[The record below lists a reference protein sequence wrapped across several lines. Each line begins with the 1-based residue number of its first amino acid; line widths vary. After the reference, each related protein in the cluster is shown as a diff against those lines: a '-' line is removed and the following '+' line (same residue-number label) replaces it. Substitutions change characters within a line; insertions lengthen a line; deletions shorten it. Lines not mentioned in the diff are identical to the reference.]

1 MDKNFKD
8 FVYRIRDIS
17 EKQEFENEH
26 FRTPFRTLE
35 LQVSHLTSQVSELQ
49 RSLTTLQEETDTTIT
64 KLKQELADKA
74 NIVETLQ
81 QQIRMKMFMNLTRE
95 KGLQAN
101 PMMAALVDM
110 QGIFLLSF
118 LPRKSIP
125 PYPGL
130 LSPNL
135 IDLRA
140 RNPV

>member
-1 MDKNFKD
+1 MEYF
-8 FVYRIRDIS
+8 FWT
-17 EKQEFENEH
+17 H
-26 FRTPFRTLE
+26 FITFA

-101 PMMAALVDM
+101 PMMAALADM
-110 QGIFLLSF
+110 QGIFLLTF
-118 LPRKSIP
+118 LPCKSIP

-140 RNPV
+140 RTSV